1 MDGEL
6 SVASQTNPLN
16 HFNEWYEIV
25 RNSDPQPD
33 AVALGTASTDGVP
46 SVRLVLVKAWSE
58 IGFEFFTNHESR
70 KGQELLVN
78 KNAALTWHWKG
89 FGAQV
94 RIRGAVSIIDSN
106 AVENYWNT
114 RSYGSK
120 ISALASAQ
128 SVSISHRQALV
139 EKVNQLRRVYDESSD
154 IPVPDN
160 WGGFCVHPS
169 NYEFWLHD
177 PERLHHRIEY
187 ANVDGKWVSMILQP

>member
-1 MDGEL
+1 MDYQL
-6 SVASQTNPLN
+6 NIAAQANPLN
-16 HFNEWYEIV
+16 HFDDWYATV
-25 RNSDPQPD
+25 QNSDPQPD
-33 AVALGTASTDGVP
+33 AAALGTASTDGIP

-58 IGFEFFTNHESR
+58 IGFEFFTNQESR

-78 KNAALTWHWKG
+78 RNAALTWHWKG

-94 RIRGAVSIIDSN
+94 RIRGTVSTIESSTVR
-106 AVENYWNT
+106 AYWNT

-128 SVSISHRQALV
+128 SAPITHREALL
-139 EKVNQLRRVYDESSD
+139 EKVNQLRQIYDEDSD
-154 IPVPDN
+154 MPVPDN
-160 WGGFCVHPS
+160 WGGFRVHPS

-177 PERLHHRIEY
+177 PDRLHYRIEY